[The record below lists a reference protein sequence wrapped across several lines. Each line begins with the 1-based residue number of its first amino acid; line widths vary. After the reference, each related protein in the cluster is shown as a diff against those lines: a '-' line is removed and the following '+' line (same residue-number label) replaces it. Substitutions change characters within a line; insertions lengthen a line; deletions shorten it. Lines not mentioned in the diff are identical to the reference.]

1 MMRRLFLGMAVGAAL
16 LMACGCAGL
25 SLFSSTH
32 THYHKDENT
41 EKRIES
47 LEKRV
52 DALERR

>member
-1 MMRRLFLGMAVGAAL
+1 MRRLFLGMAVGAAL